1 MSMRKQLYEWNI
13 NRQVNGFPLTDPSQG
28 TTFEQIAGI
37 PFSIF
42 TGGIGNNIT
51 MPAATTATQFVTIDS
66 VRGSPSYFLSG
77 AAVLGVY
84 NTAAS
89 AAFDTTALARNTNA
103 TFTGGIT
110 SINTAGVPGAAL
122 PIATLPAPTSNT
134 GTGSGADFQLRLD
147 LGGTGPIGS
156 FRVNNNGTDG
166 GSGYQVGDVLTWDEA
181 AIVSSSLT
189 SAGSITGVVPG
200 GSDLIYTIQASD
212 LESYTNQTEI
222 PYQGSAANPAYV
234 PGYVAPTTPPREPNP
249 VLSFQTTHVN
259 PYTSIAGPLMF
270 MQVVINTTS
279 YFDETDGTVG
289 PGLPGSSSPYPETSS
304 MRASF
309 DFETPIYILP
319 GQQWDVKVTVYNDS
333 RNTIGDPTRTYNY
346 TGTSGSVEVTEPED
360 LQCLVQYTLYDGP
373 DALIATKLVEMGV
386 AVRPENVDWYKRQL
400 LEGTI

>member
-89 AAFDTTALARNTNA
+89 AAVDTTALASSTGL
-103 TFTGGIT
+103 TFTGATGVDT
-110 SINTAGVPGAAL
+110 SGTTGSQTS
-122 PIATLPAPTSNT
+122 ATLPAPTSNT
-134 GTGSGADFQLRLD
+134 GTGTGATFQIRYQTGSPSSFMFLRVGAAA
-147 LGGTGPIGS
+147 GGS
-156 FRVNNNGTDG
+156 G
-166 GSGYQVGDVLTWDEA
+166 GSGYAVGDVLTWDAA
-181 AIVSSSLT
+181 AIIGTTPDDGTITDTDPSGSS
-189 SAGSITGVVPG
+189 IV
-200 GSDLIYTIQASD
+200 YTIQAGD
-212 LESYTNQTEI
+212 LETYTNQTEI

-289 PGLPGSSSPYPETSS
+289 PGLPGSSSPYPESSS

-319 GQQWDVKVTVYNDS
+319 GQQWDVQVTVYNDS